1 MRKLIILFLILP
13 LMVLPVNAEEL
24 LPPTVPEGGEA
35 VFPEDPSSF
44 SDGLKEIFQDASLY
58 IRPSIADCMDTCMKI
73 IAVVMMTSIFQG
85 STSATKKSIAVAST
99 LSIAVL
105 LLMPANN
112 LIYLGV
118 ETISE
123 ITQYGKL
130 LLPVMAT
137 AMAAQ
142 GAPSSSAAL
151 YAGTACVNAILSSI
165 LSAVLIPMIYIY
177 LVLGTASNAIEENLL
192 KKTKDFVKW
201 CLTWTLKIL
210 LYVFT
215 GYMGITGVITGS
227 VDAAAIKATKI
238 AVSGV
243 VPVVGGII
251 SDASE
256 AMLVSAGMLKNSAGV
271 YGILALISILIG
283 PFIKIGVQYLTL
295 KITGALCNAFSVPQ
309 CTSIIQDFTTA
320 MGLVL
325 AMTGTVC
332 LLQLISTV
340 CFMRGVGI

>member
-1 MRKLIILFLILP
+1 MRKIIIVFMLLP
-13 LMVLPVNAEEL
+13 FMVLSVNAEEL
-24 LPPTVPEGGEA
+24 SPPTVPEGGESI
-35 VFPEDPSSF
+35 FPDDPTSF
-44 SDGLKEIFQDASLY
+44 SDGLKEILQDASLY
-58 IRPSIADCMDTCMKI
+58 IRPSIADCLDTCVKI
-73 IAVVMMTSIFQG
+73 IAVVIMSSLFQEW
-85 STSATKKSIAVAST
+85 SSSAKKSISVAST

-105 LLMPANN
+105 LLTPANN
-112 LIYLGV
+112 LVHLGAD
-118 ETISE
+118 TISE
-123 ITQYGKL
+123 ITEYGKL

-165 LSAVLIPMIYIY
+165 VSAVLIPMVYIY

-192 KKTKDFVKW
+192 KKTKEFVKW
-201 CLTWTLKIL
+201 CLIWTLKIL
-210 LYVFT
+210 LYAFT

-238 AVSGV
+238 TVSGA

-256 AMLVSAGMLKNSAGV
+256 AMLVSASVLKNSAGI
-271 YGILALISILIG
+271 YGILAFVSILIG
-283 PFIKIGVQYLTL
+283 PFIKIGVQYLAL
-295 KITGALCNAFSVPQ
+295 KITGALCNAFSAPQ
-309 CTSIIQDFTTA
+309 CTRLVQDFTSA

-325 AMTGTVC
+325 AMTSTVC

>member
-1 MRKLIILFLILP
+1 MRKLIIIFVLLP
-13 LMVLPVNAEEL
+13 LMIITVNAAEL
-24 LPPTVPEGGEA
+24 TPPEVPEGGEA

-44 SDGLKEIFQDASLY
+44 TDGLQEIFHDALPF
-58 IRPSIADCMDTCMKI
+58 IRPAIADCLDNCVKI
-73 IAVVMMTSIFQG
+73 FAVVMMASIFQG
-85 STSATKKSIAVAST
+85 ICAASEKSIAVATT

-105 LLMPANN
+105 LLTPANN
-112 LIYLGV
+112 LIYLGTD
-118 ETISE
+118 TIHE
-123 ITQYGKL
+123 ITHYGML

-151 YAGTACVNAILSSI
+151 YAGTACVNTVLSSI
-165 LSAVLIPMIYIY
+165 VSAVLIPMIYIY
-177 LVLGTASNAIEENLL
+177 LVLGAAGNATGENLL
-192 KKTKDFVKW
+192 KKSKDLTKW
-201 CLTWTLKIL
+201 CLTWILKII

-256 AMLVSAGMLKNSAGV
+256 AMLVSAGVLKNSAGI
-271 YGILALISILIG
+271 YGILAFISILIG
-283 PFIKIGVQYLTL
+283 PFIKIGMQYLAL
-295 KITGALCNAFSVPQ
+295 KLTGALCNIFSVPQ
-309 CTSIIQDFTTA
+309 CTGIIQDFTTA
-320 MGLVL
+320 MGLL
-325 AMTGTVC
+325 LSMTGTVC

>member
-1 MRKLIILFLILP
+1 MRKLIIIFILLP
-13 LMVLPVNAEEL
+13 LMVLTANAAQL
-24 LPPTVPEGGEA
+24 SPPTVPEGGDA

-44 SDGLKEIFQDASLY
+44 SDGLREILQDASLY
-58 IRPSIADCMDTCMKI
+58 IRPAIADCLDSCMKI
-73 IAVVMMTSIFQG
+73 IAVVLISSIFH
-85 STSATKKSIAVAST
+85 SSNSATKKSVGLAST
-99 LSIAVL
+99 LSITVL
-105 LLMPANN
+105 LLTPSNN
-112 LIYLGV
+112 LIYLGA
-118 ETISE
+118 ETITE

-137 AMAAQ
+137 AMAVQ

-165 LSAVLIPMIYIY
+165 VSALLIPMVYIY
-177 LVLGTASNAIEENLL
+177 LVLGAASNAIEQNLL
-192 KKTKDFVKW
+192 KKTKDLVKW
-201 CLTWTLKIL
+201 SLTWLLKIL

-238 AVSGV
+238 AVSSV
-243 VPVVGGII
+243 VPIVGGII

-256 AMLVSAGMLKNSAGV
+256 AMLVSAGVLKNSAGV
-271 YGILALISILIG
+271 YGILAVISILIG
-283 PFIKIGVQYLTL
+283 PFIKIGIQYIAL
-295 KITGALCNAFSVPQ
+295 KITGALCSTFAMSQ
-309 CTSIIQDFTTA
+309 STSIIQDFTTA